1 MGGTFRGLC
10 SETIDVNRIFYP
22 LALLALTAM
31 GAILVLGLYLHSK
44 DIRNPRDAD
53 AQRLATVHR
62 LSGIAAGV
70 CVLLVNSVVI
80 TYFVGTSRWTKE
92 VSETYRLPNDF
103 IARSNRLKRRAFP
116 ISVASMLVVVGVAA
130 LGGAADPGSSF
141 SRDLIARFG
150 DDFAWADV
158 HLGAALAGMA
168 LIAVGFYYQASYIH
182 DNQSVIQE
190 VMAEVKR
197 IRQERGLD

>member
-1 MGGTFRGLC
+1 M
-10 SETIDVNRIFYP
+10 NRIFYP
-22 LALLALTAM
+22 LAALALAAMTAV
-31 GAILVLGLYLHSK
+31 LVLGLYLHTK
-44 DIRNPRDAD
+44 DIRNPRDTD

-80 TYFVGTSRWTKE
+80 TYFVGTSRWNKE
-92 VSETYRLPNDF
+92 VSETYRLPPEFVLRANK
-103 IARSNRLKRRAFP
+103 LKRRAFP
-116 ISVASMLVVVGVAA
+116 ISVMSMLIVVGIVA

-150 DDFAWADV
+150 DNFAWADV

-168 LIAVGFYYQASYIH
+168 LIAAGFYFQATYIH
-182 DNQSVIQE
+182 ANQTIISE
-190 VMAEVKR
+190 VMAEVGR
-197 IRQERGLD
+197 IRKERGLD